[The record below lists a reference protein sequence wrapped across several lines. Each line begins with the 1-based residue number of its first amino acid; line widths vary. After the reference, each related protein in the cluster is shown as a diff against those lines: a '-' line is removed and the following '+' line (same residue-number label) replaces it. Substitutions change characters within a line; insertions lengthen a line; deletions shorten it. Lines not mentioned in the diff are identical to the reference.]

1 MARIST
7 YPLDNDITVDDIV
20 LGTDSDESNGTF
32 NTKNFAVGTLS
43 EFIINSIDNTN
54 YVRNTTDTFT
64 STPKVLQM
72 VTLTAA
78 QYASITP
85 DSSTIYII
93 L

>member
-7 YPLDNDITVDDIV
+7 YPLDTDIDVNDIV

-32 NTKNFAVGTLS
+32 ATKNFAVGALS
-43 EFIINSIDNTN
+43 DFIISSIDNSN
-54 YVRNTTDTFT
+54 YVRNTADTFT
-64 STPKVLQM
+64 STQKVLQI
-72 VTLTAA
+72 VTLTAS

-85 DSSTIYII
+85 NSSTIYII